1 MALIPISQHPLN
13 TDPTA
18 TLVSGSRER
27 MSVFRT
33 SKGFVSVLD
42 GMTSPDVFATE
53 SDARGALTQ
62 QEVA

>member
-1 MALIPISQHPLN
+1 MSLIPVSQHPLN
-13 TDPTA
+13 LDPTA

-27 MSVFRT
+27 MSIFRT
-33 SKGFVSVLD
+33 SKGFVAVLN
-42 GMTSPDVFATE
+42 GMAPADIFATE